1 MNKTILL
8 FVCLSFTMWNG
19 GNRVYAQDSFP
30 LVPKPVE
37 VNKLEGIFPLS
48 SKAKIIVATADD
60 EMLQLAQLFAAQLEP
75 LVGFKVE
82 VSSDTKK
89 EPKLAIILKLNDKT
103 NDLLGTEGYS
113 LLVSLE
119 KITISA
125 NKMAGLFYG
134 IQSLLQL
141 IPEEKQNGQI
151 AVQCLAITDYPHY
164 VWRGLMLDVSRHFF
178 SKEFVM
184 RYIDQM
190 AKYKLNVFHWHL
202 TDNQGWRIE
211 IKGLPELTRIGAWRV
226 PRTGKFWTFDF
237 PQPDEK
243 ATDGGFYTQ
252 EDIKEVVEYARKRF
266 VTIVPEIDVPGHS
279 LAWIAS
285 YPESSCTQLQYHVNA
300 GFSHEKDDIVL
311 CVGNEDNFKKLEIIF
326 AQVASLFPG
335 KYIHIGG
342 DEAGKTFWKKCPKC
356 QKRMADEG
364 LKNEE
369 ELQSYFIKRV
379 EKILTSNGKKL
390 VGWDEIL
397 EGGLA
402 PEATV
407 MSWRGVKGGIIAAEE
422 GHDVIMS
429 PGDYLY
435 LNQPQGD
442 LHIERVYAGGVTV
455 RTSDIYHYDPLP
467 AGMDAKHLLGAQA
480 NLWGEFVASPRLAE
494 YMTWPRA
501 LALSEMLWSPKSQL
515 NWDNFVP
522 RMEAQFTRFD
532 QAQVNYAPSIYDPI
546 ISTVKD
552 QDGQAKIVFKTEIKG
567 LDIYYTFTYT
577 FPDNFAEKYQG
588 NPLTIPKGASDIWA
602 ITYRNGKPIGR
613 LLTINLEELRQ
624 QK

>member
-1 MNKTILL
+1 MNKAILL

-19 GNRVYAQDSFP
+19 GSRVYAQDSFP

-37 VNKLEGIFPLS
+37 VNKLNGTFLLS
-48 SKAKIIVATADD
+48 SKTQISVAKSDSETI
-60 EMLQLAQLFAAQLEP
+60 QLARLFAEQLEP

-82 VSSDTKK
+82 VISETKK
-89 EPKLAIILKLNDKT
+89 EYKQTIILKLNDRA
-103 NDLLGTEGYS
+103 NASLGTEGYT
-113 LLVSLE
+113 LLVSPD

-125 NKMAGLFYG
+125 NKAAGLFYG

-141 IPEEKQNGQI
+141 IPVEKQNGQI
-151 AVQCLAITDYPHY
+151 AVQGVTITDYPHY

-211 IKGLPELTRIGAWRV
+211 IKGMPELTNIGAWRV
-226 PRTGKFWTFDF
+226 PRTGKFWTFDY
-237 PQPDEK
+237 PEPGEK

-252 EDIKEVVEYARKRF
+252 EDIKEVVEYAKKRF
-266 VTIVPEIDVPGHS
+266 VTIIPEIDVPGHS
-279 LAWIAS
+279 LAFIAS
-285 YPESSCTQLQYHVNA
+285 YPEASCTQMQYHVNA

-311 CVGNEDNFKKLEIIF
+311 CIGNEDNFKKLGVIF
-326 AQVASLFPG
+326 SQVAALFPG

-342 DEAGKTFWKKCPKC
+342 DEASKEFWKKCPKC

-369 ELQSYFIKRV
+369 ELQSYFIKRI

-407 MSWRGVKGGIIAAEE
+407 MSWRGVKGGITAANE
-422 GHDVIMS
+422 GHDVVMS
-429 PGDYLY
+429 PGDNLY
-435 LNQPQGD
+435 LNQLQGD
-442 LHIERVYAGGVTV
+442 LNIERIYAGGVIL
-455 RTSDIYHYDPLP
+455 RTADVYGYDPLP
-467 AGMDAKHLLGAQA
+467 EGMDAKHLLGAQA
-480 NLWGEFVASPRLAE
+480 NLWAEFVASPRLAE

-522 RMEAQFTRFD
+522 RMEAQFPRFD
-532 QAQVNYAPSIYDPI
+532 KAQVNYAPSIYDPI

-552 QDGQAKIVFKTEIKG
+552 TDGQTKIAFKTEIKG
-567 LDIYYTFTYT
+567 LDIYYTFNYT

-588 NPLTIPKGASDIWA
+588 NPLPIPKGASDIWA

-613 LLTINLEELRQ
+613 LLTINLDELKQR
-624 QK
+624 K